1 MPGFKDLKCTTKLYL
16 QVAILWPYDTHAKY
30 QLVKCSGIHRKKNFE
45 IVFEFKSDK
54 AVLTFSFHFL
64 SFPLLSLFLPF
75 FYSLAGHLEGF
86 ILVGKVFGKA
96 FTILGLDERKGRR
109 VVKQGFHR
117 NFGVNVTWFSALFP
131 GLLD

>member
-1 MPGFKDLKCTTKLYL
+1 MPSFKDLKCTTKLYL

-75 FYSLAGHLEGF
+75 FFSCWAFRRLH
-86 ILVGKVFGKA
+86 FGGQS
-96 FTILGLDERKGRR
+96 FWES
-109 VVKQGFHR
+109 FY
-117 NFGVNVTWFSALFP
+117 NFRIT
-131 GLLD
+131 

>member
-1 MPGFKDLKCTTKLYL
+1 M
-16 QVAILWPYDTHAKY
+16 
-30 QLVKCSGIHRKKNFE
+30 KCSGIH
-45 IVFEFKSDK
+45 SDK